1 MIHKELIR
9 KYTRQMFLQDYHP
22 SEIEHMSEGAIKAFI
37 ELKKIGCPVRV
48 SDNLYGK
55 CNDRGYFWID
65 GESQYSELF
74 LDYYNTS
81 MYSGS
86 PELQQILEDNGLY
99 FEWENPA
106 YACVW
111 ED

>member
-1 MIHKELIR
+1 MIYQELTR
-9 KYTRQMFLQDYHP
+9 DYTRQMFNSDY
-22 SEIEHMSEGAIKAFI
+22 SAYDVEHMSEGAIKAFI
-37 ELKKIGCPVRV
+37 ELRKIGCPVRL
-48 SDNLYGK
+48 SDTYEN
-55 CNDRGYFWID
+55 RGYFWID

-74 LDYYNTS
+74 LDYYD
-81 MYSGS
+81 MRMVEGS

-106 YACVW
+106 YACVY

>member
-1 MIHKELIR
+1 MIHKELTR
-9 KYTRQMFLQDYHP
+9 EYTRQMFLCDYHP

-74 LDYYNTS
+74 LDYYD
-81 MYSGS
+81 MRMVEGS